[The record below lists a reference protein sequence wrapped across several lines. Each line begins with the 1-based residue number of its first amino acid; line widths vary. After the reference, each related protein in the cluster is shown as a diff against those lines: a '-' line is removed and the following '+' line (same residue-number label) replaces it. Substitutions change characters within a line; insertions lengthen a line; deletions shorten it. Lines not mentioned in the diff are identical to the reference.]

1 MKKLEKSPLKKPKIN
16 MKKILLLLVFCCC
29 SFALQAQDDELS
41 PPTLDEMA
49 DEALKKVRD
58 LGVYI
63 QTIVDKDNSIKDR
76 ERAIDIACA
85 LFANEDTNQ
94 IQTRVEMQPKKYKD
108 FFYKIRA
115 YFKRIYLLQYD
126 KVEIEWYEVG
136 YLESLKKMTGE
147 DKYYGT
153 IIIKQRFKGIT
164 KDKQKPDTSIVQ
176 KTIQV
181 VLEKQTI
188 TTETTRVKWIIR
200 LGNIAVTENN

>member
-1 MKKLEKSPLKKPKIN
+1 

-29 SFALQAQDDELS
+29 SFALQAQDGELA

-58 LGVYI
+58 LGAYI
-63 QTIVDKDNSIKDR
+63 QTIADKENSIKDR
-76 ERAIDIACA
+76 EKAIDIACA
-85 LFANEDTNQ
+85 LFANEDTNK

-136 YLESLKKMTGE
+136 YAEQLKKGE
-147 DKYYGT
+147 DGKYYGSIT
-153 IIIKQRFKGIT
+153 IKQKFKGIT
-164 KDKQKPDTSIVQ
+164 KDKQIHIAIRE
-176 KTIQV
+176 KTVGV
-181 VLEKQTI
+181 VLEKQII

-200 LGNIAVTENN
+200 LGNITVVENN